1 MSNKPAEDLE
11 CGVAGARLV
20 EVPWYVKE
28 GALDGQSWE
37 DGIETDEEDA
47 TYVLVQEG
55 QLQRTQGASG

>member
-1 MSNKPAEDLE
+1 MSNKPPEDLE

-55 QLQRTQGASG
+55 QLQRT